1 MTRQAVPL
9 RNSPE
14 RILLPLGFSF
24 SAVAAGIKVS
34 GRPDLALVEVCGNAP
49 SGARLSG
56 RVEAGDP
63 SLIAKQ
69 SSAAVRGASPVA
81 LFTRNRVVAAPIE
94 VGRKSLL
101 KASARVRAVL
111 VNSGNANCAT
121 GHAGIKACELVCR
134 EAGKL
139 FGAAAQEIFPS
150 STGIIGV
157 QLPAEKILSKLP
169 ELTAS
174 LSASQRGVA
183 AFSRA
188 IMTTDT
194 RPKIASARFNSASK
208 QRPKQVTVLGVAKGA
223 GMIHPQLATMLVY
236 LFTDVQASPRE
247 LQPLL
252 RAACEDSFNCMSIDG
267 DTSTNDTVLLLASGA
282 SGARVRD
289 AGIRVQLSAALRA
302 VCRSLAEQI
311 VSDGEGVQHVI
322 RLFVE
327 EARSREEAL
336 EVAQTIAHSL
346 LVKTAWAG
354 ADPNWGRI
362 LAAVGRCGISIDSEC
377 VQIFIGGQQV
387 CRNGMAFVFNER
399 QAHRDLSK
407 SVCDIRVQLGR
418 GRRSVRFLTTD
429 LTAEYVRIN
438 ADYST

>member
-1 MTRQAVPL
+1 MTAL
-9 RNSPE
+9 RHSPE
-14 RILLPLGFSF
+14 KIRLPLGFSF
-24 SAVAAGIKVS
+24 SAVATGIKVS
-34 GRPDLALVEVCGNAP
+34 GRPDLALVEAANGVNA
-49 SGARLSG
+49 A
-56 RVEAGDP
+56 
-63 SLIAKQ
+63 
-69 SSAAVRGASPVA
+69 A
-81 LFTRNRVVAAPIE
+81 LFTKNRVVAAPVE
-94 VGRKSLL
+94 VGRASLL
-101 KASARVRAVL
+101 STGGRMRAVV

-121 GHAGIKACELVCR
+121 GRSGIQACERVCR

-139 FGAAAQEIFPS
+139 FGVPAAEVFPS

-157 QLPAEKILSKLP
+157 RLPAEKIHAKLP
-169 ELTAS
+169 ELIATR
-174 LSASQRGVA
+174 SASKCGVL
-183 AFSRA
+183 AFARA

-194 RPKIASARFNSASK
+194 RPKLASARFRVASK
-208 QRPKQVTVLGVAKGA
+208 EVTVLGIAKGA

-236 LFTDVQASPRE
+236 LFTDVSASPRE

-252 RAACEDSFNCMSIDG
+252 REACDDSLNCMSIDG

-289 AGIRVQLSAALRA
+289 IRIRKKFSSALTA
-302 VCRSLAEQI
+302 VCQSLAEQI

-327 EARSREEAL
+327 QARSREEAL
-336 EVAQTIAHSL
+336 LVARTIAHSA

-362 LAAVGRCGISIDSEC
+362 LAAVGRSGVSIDPSR
-377 VQIFIGGQQV
+377 VQIFIGSQKV
-387 CRNGMAFVFNER
+387 CRNGVACRFNER
-399 QAHRDLSK
+399 QAHRHLALP
-407 SVCDIRVQLGR
+407 VCDIRVQLGR
-418 GRRSVRFLTTD
+418 GQHSVRFLTTD